1 MIIMTPRL
9 KELMEELKKT
19 NSETYY
25 HSLRT
30 KRLAYEMVVLS
41 NTKKYTGYS
50 SDEIDF
56 ICKGAMLHDLGK
68 LNVKNVILT
77 KECRLTDEE
86 MKAIKKHPEAGW
98 SLIKDEIKEN
108 EMQIISDICL
118 YHHER
123 IDGSGYIGKSD
134 LPFYV
139 QIISVCDVYDA
150 LVSDRVYHEGYGKN
164 EALKMIKDG
173 KCGKFDE
180 KIISLIEKVSFKI

>member
-1 MIIMTPRL
+1 MIIMTPKL

-41 NTKKYTGYS
+41 NSKNYSDYS
-50 SDEIDF
+50 SEEIDY

-68 LNVKNVILT
+68 LIVKNVILT
-77 KECRLTDEE
+77 KEHRLTDEE
-86 MKAIKKHPEAGW
+86 MEDIKKHPEAGW
-98 SLIKDEIKEN
+98 ALIKDEIKEN

-123 IDGSGYIGKSD
+123 IDGRGYMGKKD
-134 LPFYV
+134 IPFYV
-139 QIISVCDVYDA
+139 QIISVCDVFDA
-150 LVSDRVYHEGYGKN
+150 LVSDRVYQEGYDKN
-164 EALKMIKDG
+164 EALTMIKDG
-173 KCGKFDE
+173 KCGKFDD
-180 KIISLIEKVSFKI
+180 KIIYLIDKVAFKI